1 MNGTIMY
8 STDGFTQRVKLLTDK
23 NGEPIGLGDYRY
35 GEDGKRWRIVGIGER
50 YVWGNCAPE
59 GGQKRLKP
67 EWLSKEE
74 PDTWERILE
83 DAQEADCVFYCW
95 ERKLNVGGVESFYAA
110 MMADLVRRCKKL
122 AGVD

>member
-1 MNGTIMY
+1 MSGTIMH

-23 NGEPIGLGDYRY
+23 DGCPIALGDYRY

-50 YVWGNCAPE
+50 YVWGNRAPE

-67 EWLSKEE
+67 GWLTKEK
-74 PDTWERILE
+74 PDTWERILCDAMYTTPIQYCSSRGLPAIPAVE
-83 DAQEADCVFYCW
+83 DRETKV
-95 ERKLNVGGVESFYAA
+95 
-110 MMADLVRRCKKL
+110 ADLVRRCKKL

>member
-1 MNGTIMY
+1 MSGTIMH

-35 GEDGKRWRIVGIGER
+35 GEDGERWRIVGIGER

-67 EWLSKEE
+67 GWLTKEE
-74 PDTWERILE
+74 PDRWERIIT
-83 DAQEADCVFYCW
+83 DAMDTLPMQYCASRGLTVKPAG
-95 ERKLNVGGVESFYAA
+95 ENRETKV
-110 MMADLVRRCKKL
+110 ADLVRRCKKL